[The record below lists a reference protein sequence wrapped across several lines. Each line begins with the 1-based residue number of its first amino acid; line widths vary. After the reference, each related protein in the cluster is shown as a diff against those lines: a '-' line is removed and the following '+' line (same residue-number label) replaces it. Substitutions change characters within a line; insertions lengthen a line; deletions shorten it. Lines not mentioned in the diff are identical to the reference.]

1 MQKEITMEITNMK
14 KIDLLK
20 QKIEAANEKISK
32 LKQEMAAELRS
43 EFHNSLKELFDE
55 YPFVKS
61 VSFTAFQPFF
71 NDGDTCE
78 YNVHHDYCNF
88 NGYDEDRDVSGEGV
102 DVLQLAKETIYVEE
116 PNPGYD
122 PSNIQWGSHRNKTH
136 WVTKPNPDFNPLYKE
151 AVNAFREAL
160 AVVDD
165 DNWMDMVGDHVKVT
179 ITREG
184 IETDV
189 YDHD

>member
-1 MQKEITMEITNMK
+1 MK
-14 KIDLLK
+14 KIDELK
-20 QKIEAANEKISK
+20 TKISEANARINE
-32 LKQEMAAELRS
+32 LKKQVQKELQAEFSGALT
-43 EFHNSLKELFDE
+43 ELFDA

-61 VSFTAFQPFF
+61 LSFTAYTPYF

-78 YNVHHDYCNF
+78 YNVHHDYCQF
-88 NGYDEDRDVSGEGV
+88 NGYDEDDDEQGGDGE
-102 DVLQLAKETIYVEE
+102 DVLKLSNETIYVEE

-122 PSNIQWGSHRNKTH
+122 PLNLGWGFHRNKTH
-136 WVTKPNPDFNPLYKE
+136 WVKKPNPDFNPLYKE
-151 AVNAFREAL
+151 AVDAFREAL

-179 ITREG
+179 ITRNG
-184 IETDV
+184 IKTDE

>member
-1 MQKEITMEITNMK
+1 MK
-14 KIDLLK
+14 KIDELK
-20 QKIEAANEKISK
+20 TKISEANARINE
-32 LKQEMAAELRS
+32 LKKQVQKELQAEFSGALT
-43 EFHNSLKELFDE
+43 ELFDA

-61 VSFTAFQPFF
+61 LSFTAYTPYF

-78 YNVHHDYCNF
+78 YNAHHDYCQF
-88 NGYDEDRDVSGEGV
+88 NGYDEFDVEQGGDGV
-102 DVLQLAKETIYVEE
+102 NVLRLARETIYVEE

-122 PSNIQWGSHRNKTH
+122 PLNLGWGSHRSKTH

-151 AVNAFREAL
+151 AVDAFREAL

-179 ITREG
+179 ITRNG
-184 IETDV
+184 IETDE
-189 YDHD
+189 YSHD

>member
-1 MQKEITMEITNMK
+1 MK

-78 YNVHHDYCNF
+78 YSVHHDYCQF
-88 NGYDEDRDVSGEGV
+88 NGFDEDEDEDEQEGENV
-102 DVLQLAKETIYVEE
+102 DVLKLSQETIYANV
-116 PNPGYD
+116 GGHYKR
-122 PSNIQWGSHRNKTH
+122 Q
-136 WVTKPNPDFNPLYKE
+136 PNPDFNPLYKE
-151 AVNAFREAL
+151 AVDAFREAL
-160 AVVDD
+160 AIVDD
-165 DNWMDMVGDHVKVT
+165 DNWMDMVGDHVKVI

-184 IETDV
+184 ITTDE
-189 YDHD
+189 YSHD

>member
-1 MQKEITMEITNMK
+1 MK

-61 VSFTAFQPFF
+61 VSFTAFQPYF

-78 YNVHHDYCNF
+78 YNVHHDNCEF
-88 NGYDEDRDVSGEGV
+88 NGYDEYEDEPQGEGV
-102 DVLQLAKETIYVEE
+102 DVLKLARETIYVEE
-116 PNPGYD
+116 PNPHYNPIAYSWTNEG
-122 PSNIQWGSHRNKTH
+122 RKTH

-151 AVNAFREAL
+151 AVDAFRGAL

-179 ITREG
+179 ITRDG
-184 IETDV
+184 IETDE
-189 YDHD
+189 YDHE

>member
-1 MQKEITMEITNMK
+1 MK
-14 KIDLLK
+14 KIDELRT
-20 QKIEAANEKISK
+20 KISEANARINE
-32 LKQEMAAELRS
+32 LKKQVQKELQAEFSGALT
-43 EFHNSLKELFDE
+43 ELFDA

-61 VSFTAFQPFF
+61 VSFTAYTPFF

-136 WVTKPNPDFNPLYKE
+136 WVKKPNPDFNPLYKE
-151 AVNAFREAL
+151 AVDAFREAL

-179 ITREG
+179 ITRNG
-184 IETDV
+184 IETDE

>member
-1 MQKEITMEITNMK
+1 MK
-14 KIDLLK
+14 KIDELK
-20 QKIEAANEKISK
+20 TKISEANARINE
-32 LKQEMAAELRS
+32 LKKQVQKELQAEFSGALT
-43 EFHNSLKELFDE
+43 ELFDA

-61 VSFTAFQPFF
+61 LSFTAYTPYF

-78 YNVHHDYCNF
+78 YNVHHDYCQF
-88 NGYDEDRDVSGEGV
+88 NGYDEDDDEQGGDGV
-102 DVLQLAKETIYVEE
+102 NVLRLALETIYVEE

-122 PSNIQWGSHRNKTH
+122 PLNLGWGSHRNKTH

-151 AVNAFREAL
+151 AVDAFREAL

-179 ITREG
+179 ITRNG
-184 IETDV
+184 IETDE
-189 YDHD
+189 YSHD

>member
-1 MQKEITMEITNMK
+1 MK
-14 KIDLLK
+14 KIDELK
-20 QKIEAANEKISK
+20 TKISEANARINE
-32 LKQEMAAELRS
+32 LKKQVQKELQAEFTGALT
-43 EFHNSLKELFDE
+43 ELFDA

-61 VSFTAFQPFF
+61 LSFTAYTPFF

-88 NGYDEDRDVSGEGV
+88 NGYDEDRDVEGEGV

-116 PNPGYD
+116 PNPNYD
-122 PSNIQWGSHRNKTH
+122 PSTSRWGNDKTK
-136 WVTKPNPDFNPLYKE
+136 WVRKPNPDFNPLYKE
-151 AVNAFREAL
+151 AVDAFREAL

-184 IETDV
+184 IETNE

>member
-1 MQKEITMEITNMK
+1 MEITNMK

-32 LKQEMAAELRS
+32 LKQEMATELRS

-55 YPFVKS
+55 YPFVNS

-78 YNVHHDYCNF
+78 YSVNHEYCQF
-88 NGYDEDRDVSGEGV
+88 NGYDEDDDEQEGENV
-102 DVLQLAKETIYVEE
+102 DVLKLSRKTIYVEE
-116 PNPGYD
+116 PNPDYD
-122 PSNIQWGSHRNKTH
+122 PSNREWGGSHYSKTR
-136 WVTKPNPDFNPLYKE
+136 WVKKPNPDFNPLYKE
-151 AVNAFREAL
+151 AVDAFREAL
-160 AVVDD
+160 KVVDD
-165 DNWMDMVGDHVKVT
+165 DNWMDMVGDHVKVI
-179 ITREG
+179 ITRDG
-184 IETDV
+184 IETDK

>member
-1 MQKEITMEITNMK
+1 MK
-14 KIDLLK
+14 KIDELK
-20 QKIEAANEKISK
+20 TKISEANERIKE
-32 LKQEMAAELRS
+32 LKKQVQKELQAEFTGALA
-43 EFHNSLKELFDE
+43 ELFDA

-61 VSFTAFQPFF
+61 VSFTAYTPFF

-78 YNVHHDYCNF
+78 YNVHHDYCQF
-88 NGYDEDRDVSGEGV
+88 NGYYEGEDEQEGGNV
-102 DVLQLAKETIYVEE
+102 NVLKLARETIYVEE

-122 PSNIQWGSHRNKTH
+122 ASNLQWGSHRNKTH
-136 WVTKPNPDFNPLYKE
+136 WIKKPNPDFNPLYKE
-151 AVNAFREAL
+151 GVDAFREAL

-165 DNWMDMVGDHVKVT
+165 ANWKDMVGDHVKVT

-184 IETDV
+184 IETDE

>member
-1 MQKEITMEITNMK
+1 MK

-32 LKQEMAAELRS
+32 LKQEMATELRS

-55 YPFVKS
+55 YPFINS

-78 YNVHHDYCNF
+78 YNVHHDYCQF
-88 NGYDEDRDVSGEGV
+88 NGYDEDRDDREGEGV
-102 DVLQLAKETIYVEE
+102 DVLKLAGETFYVEE
-116 PNPGYD
+116 PNPGYVA
-122 PSNIQWGSHRNKTH
+122 SNLGYGSHRNKTR
-136 WVTKPNPDFNPLYKE
+136 WVKKPNPDFNPLYKE
-151 AVNAFREAL
+151 AVDSFRSAL

-165 DNWMDMVGDHVKVT
+165 ADWNDMVGDHVKVM

-184 IETDV
+184 IETDE
-189 YDHD
+189 YSHE